1 MPAFSQYWR
10 LWNQR
15 YSWQWERLLFIIIQL
30 MQWSS
35 HCVSHKPALIA
46 LLDCYISRSQC
57 SIRVAQV
64 SLLRVKAVCKR
75 TRLDRQSLFRDR
87 RCGVGQSDWLGR
99 SQFLL
104 LPPPS
109 HPFRNCLLYADYR
122 TEVYTDDQVIV
133 KITVNN
139 HMETNLKRYGQS
151 GNSKI

>member
-1 MPAFSQYWR
+1 MQANTSTAVDCTHPWRSIVINSGDRKLRVSVPFVSFIASLCSTWKAEPKKLRVFAEDLRAVTKEKAKRNNEAMPAFSQYWW

-64 SLLRVKAVCKR
+64 SLFRVKAVCK
-75 TRLDRQSLFRDR
+75 
-87 RCGVGQSDWLGR
+87 
-99 SQFLL
+99 
-104 LPPPS
+104 
-109 HPFRNCLLYADYR
+109 
-122 TEVYTDDQVIV
+122 
-133 KITVNN
+133 
-139 HMETNLKRYGQS
+139 
-151 GNSKI
+151 